1 MEQQGEQAAGFLA
14 FLTGESVFRI
24 VVGVVSVVIFW
35 VVYRV
40 LCHLVKARLSKKMEA
55 ASATLLQKSMSYVFW
70 VLLALYVMSLFGVN
84 LKALWGAAGVAGLA
98 LGFAAQTSASNFI
111 SGLFVLGERAMKIGD
126 FVSIGET
133 MGTVES
139 VGLLSAKIRTADNQR
154 VRVPNSAII
163 DGTLTNFSSFPTRR
177 LLAEIPVAYDNDL
190 DKALAAA
197 HKVPPLC
204 PSVLSEPAPLVFYD
218 GFSDAVVLRLAVWF
232 DSANLFQVKNE
243 VYTAI
248 ARVFKE
254 DNIKIAFKKV
264 DVKVSQER
272 LKFF

>member
-1 MEQQGEQAAGFLA
+1 MEQEGTEAVGIFA
-14 FLTGESVFRI
+14 FLTGDHIFKI

-40 LCHLVKARLSKKMEA
+40 LHHLVKTRLSKRMEP
-55 ASATLLQKSMSYVFW
+55 STLSLLKKAMSYTFW

-111 SGLFVLGERAMKIGD
+111 SGLFVLGERSLKMGD
-126 FVSIGET
+126 FVSIGDT
-133 MGTVES
+133 SGTVES

-163 DGTLTNFSSFPTRR
+163 DGVLTNYSTFSTRR
-177 LLAEIPVAYDNDL
+177 LLVEIPVSYDNDL
-190 DKALAAA
+190 DRALEAAR
-197 HKVPPLC
+197 KVPPLC
-204 PSVLSEPAPLVFYD
+204 PSLLQAPSPLVFYD
-218 GFSDAVVLRLAVWF
+218 GFSDAVLLRLAVWF

>member
-1 MEQQGEQAAGFLA
+1 MEQEGTEAVGIFA
-14 FLTGESVFRI
+14 FLTGEHVFRI

-40 LCHLVKARLSKKMEA
+40 LHHLVKTRLSKRMEP
-55 ASATLLQKSMSYVFW
+55 STLSLLKKAMSYTFW

-111 SGLFVLGERAMKIGD
+111 SGLFVLGERALKMGD
-126 FVSIGET
+126 FVSIGDT
-133 MGTVES
+133 SGTVES

-163 DGTLTNFSSFPTRR
+163 DGVLTNYSTFSTRR
-177 LLAEIPVAYDNDL
+177 LLIEIPVSYDNDL
-190 DKALAAA
+190 DRALEAAR
-197 HKVPPLC
+197 KVPSLC
-204 PSVLSEPAPLVFYD
+204 PSLLQEPSPLVFYD
-218 GFSDAVVLRLAVWF
+218 GFSDAVLLRLAVWF

>member
-1 MEQQGEQAAGFLA
+1 MEQEGEQTVGFFA
-14 FLTGESVFRI
+14 FLTGDHIFKI
-24 VVGVVSVVIFW
+24 VVGVVSVAIFW
-35 VVYRV
+35 AVYRV
-40 LCHLVKARLSKKMEA
+40 LRHLVKTRLSKKLEA
-55 ASATLLQKSMSYVFW
+55 NTVELLRKAMSYVFW

-84 LKALWGAAGVAGLA
+84 LRALWGAAGVAGLA

-126 FVSIGET
+126 FVTIGDT
-133 MGTVES
+133 SGTVEN
-139 VGLLSAKIRTADNQR
+139 VGLLSAKIRTPDNQR

-163 DGTLTNFSSFPTRR
+163 DGTLTNFSSLPTRR

-190 DKALAAA
+190 DKALQAA
-197 HKVPPLC
+197 HKVPSLC

-232 DSANLFQVKNE
+232 DSSNLFQVKNE